1 MMNCDFVAEK
11 IDDYFDGLLKEIEQ
25 ERFDDHLK
33 ECKSC
38 RMMVEDLQQI
48 KAIMNDMPVM
58 PLPNDFNETLHSKLM
73 VAAKELDAEKAI
85 ANKQNTKKIIPFPIV
100 AKTLMPYV
108 AAAAVLVVVVI
119 SGNKIKDSI
128 WLNDQVVEQASA
140 KIEVQKPLIVAAAPI
155 EVAIADKNEK
165 ANAEKS
171 ATEETIVGKDA
182 YVKATTKTST
192 IEKASVPK
200 TTAPKKSL
208 VKVTNQIA
216 LLDSGVSTVSEGAP
230 ELAVSEAALLPS
242 SEPLMQTTLPGNSMR
257 MTSSPVTVQNTTAPI
272 KDKDI
277 SLEIVNY
284 QAFYLSVEGLMS
296 QIGGVIESSFS
307 ELLPT
312 TEKDATIK
320 TQLTGYV
327 ILKVPS
333 TKVDTVI
340 EEIKKMGELQLSQAP
355 NPSDGQESLLN
366 NQDNQ
371 DSLRTIYID
380 VKESSKNEN

>member
-1 MMNCDFVAEK
+1 MMNCDFVVEK
-11 IDDYFDGLLKEIEQ
+11 IDDYFDGLLEKMEQ
-25 ERFDDHLK
+25 EHFDDHLK

-58 PLPNDFNETLHSKLM
+58 PLPNDFNETLHSKLL

-85 ANKQNTKKIIPFPIV
+85 ANKHNTKKIIPFPIV

-108 AAAAVLVVVVI
+108 AAAAVLAVVVI
-119 SGNKIKDSI
+119 SGDKIKESI

-155 EVAIADKNEK
+155 EVATMKTTNGDKAIVPMTTAPEK
-165 ANAEKS
+165 
-171 ATEETIVGKDA
+171 I
-182 YVKATTKTST
+182 
-192 IEKASVPK
+192 VPK

-216 LLDSGVSTVSEGAP
+216 LLDSGVSTVGESSP
-230 ELAVSEAALLPS
+230 ELAVSEAALLYS
-242 SEPLMQTTLPGNSMR
+242 SAPPMQTTPPGDSMR
-257 MTSSPVTVQNTTAPI
+257 MTSSPVTVQNTIALI

-277 SLEIVNY
+277 ALEIVSY
-284 QAFYLSVEGLMS
+284 QAFYVSVEGLMS

-366 NQDNQ
+366 NQDTQ